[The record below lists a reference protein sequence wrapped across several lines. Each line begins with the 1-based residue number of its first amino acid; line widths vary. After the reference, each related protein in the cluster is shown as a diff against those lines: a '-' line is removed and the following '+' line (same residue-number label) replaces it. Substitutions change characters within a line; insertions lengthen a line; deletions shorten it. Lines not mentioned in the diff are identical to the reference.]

1 MGERDHD
8 GSGRSYVCYYLNQI
22 SSRGL
27 PFGDSPLGYS
37 LPSLLLQFSLISM
50 VSRLVQLILRPIG
63 QPLIVA
69 QILGGILLGPS
80 VLGRMIPFF
89 AKAFPRK
96 SRLVLDTVS
105 VFGLMLLV
113 FLIGVKTDLSAV
125 VKSGRKAL
133 VVGILGF
140 FVPLGLTGLVAFLL
154 NEFLSL
160 DHDVVRALPHVVFI
174 LSMTAFP
181 VVTCFLDELKILN
194 SEIGRLASSSSI
206 VCDVCLWSVTCIE
219 FMAEL
224 AKTNSLEVII
234 GSFVSAGLFIIIV
247 VLVIRPAALWVIHHT
262 PENRPVKETYIFLAL
277 VTVMACGLAGEVIG
291 IHATTASFV
300 LGLIVPDGPPLG
312 AALVETLDC
321 FVSLMLLPLFFAV
334 SGLSVDIFHIQNL
347 KNVGVLQLVVLVAFI
362 GKLMGSMLPLI
373 VCRMPFRD
381 ALSLGLIMNSK
392 GIVELA
398 LLNQIK
404 NHNIVTEEVY
414 AIMIISVV
422 ATTGL
427 ISPIVKFLYDPSK
440 RFVAYKRRT
449 LLHSRRNDEL
459 RILACIHQ
467 EEDVH
472 SIISLLQVSNTTRDS
487 PINLVVLHLVKLTAR
502 ASSLL
507 IAHRQRDKPPRN
519 PTQSERIFNAFKT
532 FEQDY
537 PGLFRVHCYKGISP
551 FMTMHNDVCTL
562 AQEKRTTL
570 IILPFR
576 KQWTSGG
583 TMQSSR
589 AYRHLNKCV
598 FDQAPCSVGILIDHR
613 ILKSPY
619 VITEHSAFRVV
630 VLFFGGVDDR
640 EALAY
645 AQRISDHTCVRL
657 TVLRFT
663 TPSPTEIVGG
673 TERGKILDADILSN
687 FKLRTQHT
695 EDITYREKMVTS
707 GMDVIMVARSVVNTY
722 NLVMVGRRHGD
733 SPIMLQLAKWN
744 ERGELGAIGE
754 ILAATELKGEASI
767 LVVQQQTR
775 VWGLRDPEESTHL
788 EELSCRLYSYLY

>member
-1 MGERDHD
+1 MEERDHD

-80 VLGRMIPFF
+80 VLGRMMPFF

-334 SGLSVDIFHIQNL
+334 SGLSVDIFHIQSL

-422 ATTGL
+422 AITGL

-440 RFVAYKRRT
+440 RLLLTRGGHFFIAEETMNFAYLHAYIKKKMFT
-449 LLHSRRNDEL
+449 LLS
-459 RILACIHQ
+459 
-467 EEDVH
+467 
-472 SIISLLQVSNTTRDS
+472 
-487 PINLVVLHLVKLTAR
+487 
-502 ASSLL
+502 ASFK
-507 IAHRQRDKPPRN
+507 QRDKPPRN

-537 PGLFRVHCYKGISP
+537 LGFFRVHCYKGISP

-598 FDQAPCSVGILIDHR
+598 FDQAPCSVGILIDHQ

-707 GMDVIMVARSVVNTY
+707 GMDVIMVARSVVNSY

-775 VWGLRDPEESTHL
+775 VWGLKDPEESTHL

>member
-1 MGERDHD
+1 MDERDHE

-27 PFGDSPLGYS
+27 PFGDNPLGYS
-37 LPSLLLQFSLISM
+37 LPSFLLQFSLVSM
-50 VSRLVQLILRPIG
+50 VTRLVQLILRPIG
-63 QPLIVA
+63 QPSTVA
-69 QILGGILLGPS
+69 QILGGVLLGPS
-80 VLGRMIPFF
+80 VLGRMMPFF

-105 VFGLMLLV
+105 VFGFMLLV
-113 FLIGVKTDLSAV
+113 FLIGVKTDLSTV

-160 DHDVVRALPHVVFI
+160 DHDVARALPHVVFI

-206 VCDVCLWSVTCIE
+206 VCDVCLWFVTCID

-224 AKTNSLEVII
+224 AKTNSLKVII
-234 GSFVSAGLFIIIV
+234 GSCVSAGLFIIIV
-247 VLVIRPAALWVIHHT
+247 VLVIRPAALWVSHHT
-262 PENRPVKETYIFLAL
+262 PETRPVKETYIFLAL

-321 FVSLMLLPLFFAV
+321 FVSLMLLPLFLAV
-334 SGLSVDIFHIQNL
+334 SGLNVDIFHIQNL

-398 LLNQIK
+398 FLNEIK
-404 NHNIVTEEVY
+404 NHNIVTEEIY
-414 AIMIISVV
+414 AIMIVSVV

-449 LLHSRRNDEL
+449 LLHSRSNDEL

-467 EEDVH
+467 QEDVH

-519 PTQSERIFNAFKT
+519 PTESERIFNAFKT
-532 FEQDY
+532 FEQHY
-537 PGLFRVHCYKGISP
+537 PGFFRVHCYKGISP

-576 KQWTSGG
+576 KQWTSGD

-613 ILKSPY
+613 IVKSPY

-630 VLFFGGVDDR
+630 LLFFGGVDDR

-645 AQRISDHTCVRL
+645 AQRMSDHTCVRL

-663 TPSPTEIVGG
+663 TPSPIEIVGG
-673 TERGKILDADILSN
+673 TERSKILDADILTD

-695 EDITYREKMVTS
+695 EDITYREKTVTS
-707 GMDVIMVARSVVNTY
+707 GMDVIMVARSVVNAY

-754 ILAATELKGEASI
+754 LLAASELKGEASI

-788 EELSCRLYSYLY
+788 EELSYRLYCYLY